1 MRDTTNFASGL
12 MFAAVV
18 AVLMSGL
25 LASPLQLNAQNCS
38 GSQGQNAVYNPTCTN
53 PVTAA
58 YSKFTSSPSTR
69 NGDYQNNPPSSDT
82 PTWGFGNKLPPTGAE
97 CSPVGAIYSQTTTT
111 TSPKLVYVCVPVIN
125 QNYGQ
130 WNTIR

>member
-38 GSQGQNAVYNPTCTN
+38 RFARAKRSLQSNLHQSCN
-53 PVTAA
+53 
-58 YSKFTSSPSTR
+58 R
-69 NGDYQNNPPSSDT
+69 
-82 PTWGFGNKLPPTGAE
+82 
-97 CSPVGAIYSQTTTT
+97 
-111 TSPKLVYVCVPVIN
+111 CVFQIHE
-125 QNYGQ
+125 
-130 WNTIR
+130 

>member
-1 MRDTTNFASGL
+1 MRDTTKFASGS

-53 PVTAA
+53 PVVGSSAFIDA
-58 YSKFTSSPSTR
+58 SMFATSADTICST
-69 NGDYQNNPPSSDT
+69 
-82 PTWGFGNKLPPTGAE
+82 
-97 CSPVGAIYSQTTTT
+97 I
-111 TSPKLVYVCVPVIN
+111 
-125 QNYGQ
+125 
-130 WNTIR
+130 